1 VDVKSIGVFREAVRR
16 LRVASN
22 VYTPWVVGIRI
33 LVEAYE
39 RLLQFRDVP
48 IIVADHVM
56 SL

>member
-1 VDVKSIGVFREAVRR
+1 VDVKSIGGFREAVGR
-16 LRVASN
+16 LR
-22 VYTPWVVGIRI
+22 VVGIRI

-56 SL
+56 

>member
-1 VDVKSIGVFREAVRR
+1 VDVKSIGVFREAVGR
-16 LRVASN
+16 LRVAGN
-22 VYTPWVVGIRI
+22 VYTHGVGIRI

-56 SL
+56 